1 MTPYEIYLLV
11 VSCGVAIALAV
22 FLSFLIWYIYT
33 LTMRLIYV
41 GYWDQELVQEYE
53 FDKKHVPRPRSHGTA
68 GRVISAAVCGVLAIG
83 VLFAMGLGIAEGI
96 TTTALPTLRVV
107 KSDSM
112 SEKHKDN
119 KYLVE
124 HDLNNQMQTFDIIV
138 TYAPPAEEDIQL
150 YDVIVYEYCGDLIVH
165 RVVYIEEANEKHP
178 DSRRFFTRG
187 DAVKTN
193 DVLPV
198 EYSQI
203 KGVYRE
209 ERIPFIGSFVLFMQ
223 SPAGIICLM
232 LAICSMIVMPIVDNK
247 VEEAR
252 GHRFRRLQTG
262 YASIQ
267 RFYRKY

>member
-1 MTPYEIYLLV
+1 MTPYQIYTLV
-11 VSCGVAIALAV
+11 ISCGVALALAV
-22 FLSFLIWYIYT
+22 FLSMLIWYIYT

-53 FDKKHVPRPRSHGTA
+53 FTKPPRPRSRSHGTA
-68 GRVISAAVCGVLAIG
+68 GKVIAAVVCGVLTVG
-83 VLFAMGLGIAEGI
+83 VVFAMSLGIAEGF
-96 TTTALPTLRVV
+96 TTTAIPSLRVV

-112 SEKHKDN
+112 SEKHEDN
-119 KYLVE
+119 TYLVE
-124 HDLNNQMQTFDIIV
+124 HNLNNQMQTFDIIV

-150 YDVIVYEYCGDLIVH
+150 YDVIVFEKRGELVVH
-165 RVVYIEEANEKHP
+165 RVVYIAEPTEEG
-178 DSRRFFTRG
+178 DSRQFYTRG
-187 DAVKTN
+187 DAVKNN
-193 DVLPV
+193 DTTPV

-232 LAICSMIVMPIVDNK
+232 LAIAAMIVMPIVDDK
-247 VEEAR
+247 IEEAR

>member
-1 MTPYEIYLLV
+1 MTPYQIYTLV
-11 VSCGVAIALAV
+11 ISCGVVIALAV
-22 FLSFLIWYIYT
+22 FLSLLIWYIYT

-53 FDKKHVPRPRSHGTA
+53 FTKPPRPRTRSHSTV
-68 GRVISAAVCGVLAIG
+68 GRVVAAAVCGVMTVG
-83 VLFAMGLGIAEGI
+83 VVFAMSLGIAEGF
-96 TTTALPTLRVV
+96 TTTAIPSLRVV

-112 SEKHKDN
+112 SMKHENN

-124 HDLNNQMQTFDIIV
+124 NNLDNQMQTFDIIV

-150 YDVIVYEYCGDLIVH
+150 YDVIVYEANGELIVH
-165 RVVYIEEANEKHP
+165 RVVLIVEPNENHP
-178 DSRRFFTRG
+178 DSRLFYTRG
-187 DAVKTN
+187 DAIKKNDTTPVKY
-193 DVLPV
+193 
-198 EYSQI
+198 EQI
-203 KGVYRE
+203 RGIYRE
-209 ERIPFIGSFVLFMQ
+209 ERIPFVGSFVLFMQ

-232 LAICSMIVMPIVDNK
+232 LAIAAMIVMPIVDDK
-247 VEEAR
+247 IEEAR